1 MMAFAST
8 VASVLFIVIQVG
20 IDTHHEG
27 NLNCQQGHYDNQTG
41 IFQPEFPESLNVRDY
56 FASVGT
62 IMFAFGGTTMFPTIQ
77 VDMKN
82 PENFTVAVLF
92 GMTSN

>member
-8 VASVLFIVIQVG
+8 VASVLFIVIQVR

-27 NLNCQQGHYDNQTG
+27 NLNCQQGHYNNQTR

-56 FASVGT
+56 FASLGT
-62 IMFAFGGTTMFPTIQ
+62 IMFAFGGTMLFPTIQ

-82 PENFTVAVLF
+82 PEKFTTAIF
-92 GMTSN
+92 CGMTSN